1 MSNNSNLDSSTTSE
15 LVEPTQVQETE
26 EKQRHWYQFG
36 NERLHLTEKEVELIN
51 KLIIKEQNQR
61 EFGKE
66 IDPSIP
72 WDRATFSWEYRKC
85 PSQKCK
91 CRLGEEFRHG
101 PYLIMIWKDLDSK
114 YPNKVKKK
122 YLGKSK
128 DMNIDNVL
136 SDLSLKKEF
145 RSRGML
151 DRDFTMADFRKGEAI
166 IKAAENGSELAQ
178 EYRQKMKDCKVSMD
192 WAYKKVFKLN
202 QTEKSNKE
210 KELF

>member
-1 MSNNSNLDSSTTSE
+1 MSVEDKIIDSYTTSK
-15 LVEPTQVQETE
+15 LVEPTNVKETE

-36 NERLHLTEKEVELIN
+36 NEQLQLTEEEADFFN
-51 KLIIKEQNQR
+51 TIIAREERQR

-85 PSQKCK
+85 RGQNCK
-91 CRLGEEFRHG
+91 CEFGGDFRHG
-101 PYLIMIWKDLDSK
+101 PYLVMVWKDLDSK
-114 YPNKVKKK
+114 KVKKK

-166 IKAAENGSELAQ
+166 IEAVENGNELAQ

-192 WAYKKVFKLN
+192 WAYKKVFKMRRS
-202 QTEKSNKE
+202 SN
-210 KELF
+210 L